1 MAKKKKHKSKYST
14 SLPTSF
20 GTFNAG
26 DQVTFTR
33 VSDGGLSIG
42 RIWYFYVNIDRPSVL
57 LIDLILGNFQLGHI
71 DELNVDIAHNE
82 KKALRAKAKARG
94 IRP

>member
-57 LIDLILGNFQLGHI
+57 LIDLILGNFQLGRV
-71 DELNVDIAHNE
+71 DELNTDIAHKE
-82 KKALRAKAKARG
+82 KKALWAKAKTRG
-94 IRP
+94 IRS